1 MLTSEGASGGKHKNK
16 GGMKPLTFIP
26 PKNRAEERFVMV
38 YLQGSDSVENAL
50 PRMNVI

>member
-1 MLTSEGASGGKHKNK
+1 VAGSSRKCKKIK
-16 GGMKPLTFIP
+16 GGMKPLNFIP

-38 YLQGSDSVENAL
+38 YLQGSDNVENAL